1 MSSDTV
7 LVDAMR
13 TPIGTY
19 GGALRAYTPS
29 RLGVA
34 AARAVLGRTGVGAE
48 CIDHVV
54 MGNVLHAEEGAAY
67 MARAVGRGAGVPD
80 RVPAL
85 TVNRLCGSGLEAVV
99 QAHRLIAAGEAD
111 VVLAGGAETMSHT
124 PYWSFGVRFG
134 MRMGDGRLL
143 DALTTALVDPFEHV
157 AMGETAEV
165 LAAEYGLS
173 RAEQDAYAVESHRRA
188 AAARAAALFAPDIV
202 PLAELQEDEHIRPD
216 ASLEGL
222 GRLRP
227 VFRAGGTVTAG
238 NASGLNDAA
247 AAVVVASRRR
257 AQALGLSVRA
267 VVRGTGVV
275 GVDPLHMGIAPVAAV
290 RQALDRSGL
299 SLAHIGLVELNEAF
313 AAQTLAVMRDLDLDP
328 ARTNVNGGAIA
339 LGHPVG
345 ATGAIL
351 VAKILAEMARRE
363 VRYGLVTL
371 CIGGGQGIAAV
382 LERAG

>member
-111 VVLAGGAETMSHT
+111 VVLAGGAEAMSHT

>member
-1 MSSDTV
+1 
-7 LVDAMR
+7 
-13 TPIGTY
+13 
-19 GGALRAYTPS
+19 
-29 RLGVA
+29 
-34 AARAVLGRTGVGAE
+34 
-48 CIDHVV
+48 
-54 MGNVLHAEEGAAY
+54 
-67 MARAVGRGAGVPD
+67 
-80 RVPAL
+80 
-85 TVNRLCGSGLEAVV
+85 
-99 QAHRLIAAGEAD
+99 
-111 VVLAGGAETMSHT
+111 
-124 PYWSFGVRFG
+124 
-134 MRMGDGRLL
+134 
-143 DALTTALVDPFEHV
+143 
-157 AMGETAEV
+157 
-165 LAAEYGLS
+165 
-173 RAEQDAYAVESHRRA
+173 
-188 AAARAAALFAPDIV
+188 
-202 PLAELQEDEHIRPD
+202 
-216 ASLEGL
+216 
-222 GRLRP
+222 
-227 VFRAGGTVTAG
+227 
-238 NASGLNDAA
+238 
-247 AAVVVASRRR
+247 VVVASRRR